1 MHQGIIAIS
10 KKSWNPFYHGSVQV
24 CKKVKER
31 FHEDCTFNQKGKQ
44 NVHRM
49 CNLKEREREVGN
61 LTLGPSLLVPMSIM
75 ACDKR
80 SVCNPKEI
88 NKITKSPLK
97 D

>member
-1 MHQGIIAIS
+1 
-10 KKSWNPFYHGSVQV
+10 
-24 CKKVKER
+24 
-31 FHEDCTFNQKGKQ
+31 
-44 NVHRM
+44 M